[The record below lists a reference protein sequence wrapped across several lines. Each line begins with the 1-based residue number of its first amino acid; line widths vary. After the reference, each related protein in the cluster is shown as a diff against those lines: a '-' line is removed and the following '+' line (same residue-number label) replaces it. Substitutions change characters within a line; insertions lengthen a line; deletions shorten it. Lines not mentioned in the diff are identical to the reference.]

1 MDDLELAHCLADKAD
16 SLSLPA
22 FRAHDFTVSQKPD
35 MTPVTDVDRA
45 VEHALREII
54 VESRPD
60 DSLYGEEFGAV
71 GEGARRWI
79 IDPIDGTKNFVRGV
93 PVYATLIGLY
103 EGATPLLG
111 VVSAPAL
118 GRRWWGTPDGGAFAR
133 FDGEDRRISVSEVS
147 ELADA
152 SLAFSSLSGWRD
164 LGKRDKFVALTDDV
178 WRLRG
183 YGDFWS
189 YMLVA
194 EGAVDIAAEPELE
207 LYDMAALVP
216 IVQAAGGVFTDV
228 DGRPGPFGPNA
239 VASNGRLHQAALE
252 KLA

>member
-1 MDDLELAHCLADKAD
+1 M
-16 SLSLPA
+16 
-22 FRAHDFTVSQKPD
+22 
-35 MTPVTDVDRA
+35 
-45 VEHALREII
+45 
-54 VESRPD
+54 
-60 DSLYGEEFGAV
+60 
-71 GEGARRWI
+71 
-79 IDPIDGTKNFVRGV
+79 
-93 PVYATLIGLY
+93 
-103 EGATPLLG
+103 
-111 VVSAPAL
+111 
-118 GRRWWGTPDGGAFAR
+118 
-133 FDGEDRRISVSEVS
+133 
-147 ELADA
+147 
-152 SLAFSSLSGWRD
+152 
-164 LGKRDKFVALTDDV
+164 

-239 VASNGRLHQAALE
+239 VASNGHLHQAALE

>member
-1 MDDLELAHCLADKAD
+1 MDDLELAHYLADKAD
-16 SLSLPA
+16 ALSLPA
-22 FRAHDFTVSQKPD
+22 FRAQDFSVSQKPD

-54 VESRPD
+54 VDNRPD
-60 DSLYGEEFGAV
+60 DSLYGEEFGAS
-71 GEGARRWI
+71 GESSRRWI

-111 VVSAPAL
+111 MVSAPAL
-118 GRRWWGTPDGGAFAR
+118 GRRWWGTPDGGAFLR
-133 FDGEDRRISVSEVS
+133 FDGDDRQISVSEVS

-164 LGKRDKFVALTDDV
+164 LGRRDAFISLTDQV

-239 VASNGRLHQAALE
+239 VASNGHLHQAALE